1 MRLFP
6 GIASQLWIDEH
17 GATMAEYAVL
27 LGLISAGTL
36 AVGRVLAD
44 AIIAFFFSTADTMG
58 NMK

>member
-6 GIASQLWIDEH
+6 GTVSQLWVDEN

-27 LGLISAGTL
+27 LGLISAGTV
-36 AVGRVLAD
+36 AVGRILGD